1 MARIESVESTCA
13 IKEALNGHQR
23 SSVVISGHQRSSVF
37 ISGHQWS
44 SAVISVHQRSSVV
57 ISGHQRGSDPYGGD
71 AKTAGHE
78 RREGG
83 LAGARG
89 ATKEKDDA
97 PVGKGRR
104 SEHMHARPEPEVPP
118 KRRMTHLPSSV
129 AIRGHQWCHQWS
141 SEVISSHQWKCVI
154 IRGSPA
160 VINGHQWSSEV
171 IVVINGHQRSST
183 VLISDQR
190 TVAAP

>member
-1 MARIESVESTCA
+1 
-13 IKEALNGHQR
+13 
-23 SSVVISGHQRSSVF
+23 VVISGGRIHT
-37 ISGHQWS
+37 
-44 SAVISVHQRSSVV
+44 VV
-57 ISGHQRGSDPYGGD
+57 MPRRLAMSD
-71 AKTAGHE
+71 
-78 RREGG
+78 
-83 LAGARG
+83 ARV
-89 ATKEKDDA
+89 DL
-97 PVGKGRR
+97 
-104 SEHMHARPEPEVPP
+104 PEPEVPP